1 MRDYSGQEKEIET
14 IKPRN
19 YSLNLSDAD
28 VERIA
33 YKAAEY
39 HLTVSELLENFI
51 GDLVG
56 GTYSNGSDEQMYA
69 NQWAERCFFS
79 FCPDSERNLI
89 SYLASGCSVDFHDL
103 HEILESINNTQQDI
117 EDAQWEIKTPR
128 ADWGDIVRYSTETNS
143 YVSVYNSE
151 KDYVSSIRENL
162 ETYED
167 VLHYAEDEL
176 LALKKDFA
184 EYMKGCMY
192 SWDEELKNVE
202 EWYKANVTDKLE
214 GISSGEENKNEC
226 NRKISGR

>member
-1 MRDYSGQEKEIET
+1 MRHYNEQEKEIET

-39 HLTVSELLENFI
+39 HLTVSKLLENFI

-56 GTYSNGSDEQMYA
+56 GTYSNGSDEQMLA
-69 NQWAERCFFS
+69 NQWAERCWFS
-79 FCPDSERNLI
+79 YCLDSERNLI
-89 SYLASGCSVDFHDL
+89 SYLTSGLSVDFHDL
-103 HEILESINNTQQDI
+103 HEILESINAAQQDI
-117 EDAQWEIKTPR
+117 EDAQQEIKTPR

-143 YVSVYNSE
+143 YVSVYHSKE
-151 KDYVSSIRENL
+151 EYVSDIREDL

-167 VLHYAEDEL
+167 ALRFAEDEL
-176 LALKKDFA
+176 SALKKDFA
-184 EYMKGCMY
+184 EYMEGCKY
-192 SWDEELKNVE
+192 SWDDELKNAE

-214 GISSGEENKNEC
+214 GINSEDDNRNEG
-226 NRKISGR
+226 NRKLFGR

>member
-1 MRDYSGQEKEIET
+1 MRDYSGQEKEIES

-56 GTYSNGSDEQMYA
+56 GTYSNGSDERMYA
-69 NQWAERCFFS
+69 NQWAERCVFS
-79 FCPDSERNLI
+79 FCSDSERNLI
-89 SYLASGCSVDFHDL
+89 SYLASGWSVDFHDL
-103 HEILESINNTQQDI
+103 HEILESINDARQDI
-117 EDAQWEIKTPR
+117 EDAQQEIKTPR
-128 ADWGDIVRYSTETNS
+128 ADWKDLVIYSKETDS
-143 YVSVYNSE
+143 YVPAYSSE
-151 KDYVSSIRENL
+151 EEYVSSIREEL

-167 VLHYAEDEL
+167 ILHYAEDEL
-176 LALKKDFA
+176 SALKKDFA

-192 SWDEELKNVE
+192 SWDEELKSAE

-214 GISSGEENKNEC
+214 GVSSGEENKNEC